1 MAATVKDV
9 LRNPWVKFAFGCV
22 LIPATLALL
31 IWGLY
36 LTKDIVTFIII
47 SVVIAYVL
55 NPVVT
60 RLEGFRIP
68 RWLSSPVLV
77 GGLMAVL
84 LLGLFLI
91 VWDVQKQVGQ
101 ALAKGSA
108 QEQPAAEAGSDQKPA
123 EPPPA
128 NGGAESDEKQPPD
141 ARPDESGEAEPPPDA
156 LDGEPEPQVDQRT
169 ADAAGEPQPSQKPKE
184 GDGQA
189 GAGEQEISP
198 DTKEWIDKQVEK
210 LVQHLPTRFRPM
222 ARKLAERIYELLAPR
237 LQQLVEGV
245 GGVIAQTA
253 RSIGNVVAAIFL
265 FALSLV
271 LAVYMLIHAPTLHSL
286 MVSMLPAAYKIDILR
301 MAGEIDTNV
310 RGFIRGQLLV
320 ALSLA
325 AIYILGLTI
334 LGVPYAAPIGVLGG
348 LGNLIP
354 YVGTAIGIL
363 LAEIASLIEHGFDVH
378 LLLVLGVFAF
388 GQAMEAMVITPKLVG
403 GSVKMNPVAIIISV
417 LVFGKLFGFFGALFA
432 VPMASVI
439 KVLGGELLQRVQQP
453 SDIELPPSAAA
464 NPPAQRAKEKPNR
477 GRPAK

>member
-1 MAATVKDV
+1 MAATVKDI

-22 LIPATLALL
+22 LIPAALALL

-36 LTKDIVTFIII
+36 LTQDIVTFIII

-60 RLEGFRIP
+60 RLEGYRIP

-77 GGLMAVL
+77 GGLIAAL

-101 ALAKGSA
+101 AIAKRSA
-108 QEQPAAEAGSDQKPA
+108 PEQSESTEEGGKEQDQPRPPAARD
-123 EPPPA
+123 
-128 NGGAESDEKQPPD
+128 GG
-141 ARPDESGEAEPPPDA
+141 ESGEQSA
-156 LDGEPEPQVDQRT
+156 
-169 ADAAGEPQPSQKPKE
+169 KE
-184 GDGQA
+184 GEGP
-189 GAGEQEISP
+189 SP
-198 DTKEWIDKQVEK
+198 GTKEWVDRQVEK
-210 LVQHLPTRFRPM
+210 LVQYLPLRFRPV
-222 ARKLAERIYELLAPR
+222 ARKVAERLYEYLAPR
-237 LQQLVEGV
+237 LQQLGEKV
-245 GGVIAQTA
+245 GEIVAQGA
-253 RSIGNVVAAIFL
+253 KSIGNVVVAVFL

-271 LAVYMLIHAPTLHSL
+271 LAVYMLIDAPSLKSL
-286 MVSMLPAAYKIDILR
+286 MVSVLPAAYKIDILR
-301 MAGEIDTNV
+301 IAGKIDTDV

-334 LGVPYAAPIGVLGG
+334 LGIPYAAPIGVIGG

-363 LAEIASLIEHGFDVH
+363 LAEIASLISHGLDIHV
-378 LLLVLGVFAF
+378 LLVLGVFAF

-403 GSVKMNPVAIIISV
+403 GSVKMNPVAIIIAV

-439 KVLGGELLQRVQQP
+439 KVVGGELLQRLQQP
-453 SDIELPPSAAA
+453 TEIELPPSAAV
-464 NPPAQRAKEKPNR
+464 NPPVKRAKETPDHE
-477 GRPAK
+477 RPEK